1 MNNITILIVDDHA
14 LVRQG
19 LRQICETL
27 GGFKVV
33 GEADGG
39 TAAISMAAALRPTVI
54 LMDIVM
60 PNIDGLHA
68 IQQIMQAIPTARVIA
83 LTMYYQEY
91 YVVNAIK
98 AGARAYVS
106 KDVDI
111 EELFAAIRAVARG
124 EYLIAPSIAAK
135 VLSELH
141 LTGPDLQ
148 NSNAVRP
155 LTESEMAVLRLV
167 AQGIENEE
175 IAQRLMLSVYTVA
188 NRLRNIYGKL
198 HVNNRTQAA
207 LYALRHGWASLE
219 DGGEAPLSTIPL
231 AAPYKY

>member
-1 MNNITILIVDDHA
+1 
-14 LVRQG
+14 
-19 LRQICETL
+19 
-27 GGFKVV
+27 
-33 GEADGG
+33 
-39 TAAISMAAALRPTVI
+39 
-54 LMDIVM
+54 
-60 PNIDGLHA
+60 
-68 IQQIMQAIPTARVIA
+68 
-83 LTMYYQEY
+83 
-91 YVVNAIK
+91 VVNAIK

-141 LTGPDLQ
+141 LTGPDPL
-148 NSNAVRP
+148 SASAVRP

-198 HVNNRTQAA
+198 HVTNRTQAA

-219 DGGEAPLSTIPL
+219 DGGEAPLSTMSF
-231 AAPYKY
+231 ADPYKN